1 MFIEEKTVSLQKISM
16 NMKNKLNIESQQASK
31 RENVKNIFK
40 KMLADKRAVQAYIRE
55 HGTLNG
61 FDNGTIV
68 FAKPL

>member
-1 MFIEEKTVSLQKISM
+1 MFIGEKTVTLQKISM
-16 NMKNKLNIESQQASK
+16 NMKNKQNIESQQASK

-40 KMLADKRAVQAYIRE
+40 KMLADKRAVQTYIRE

>member
-1 MFIEEKTVSLQKISM
+1 M
-16 NMKNKLNIESQQASK
+16 NMKNKQNIESQQASK

-40 KMLADKRAVQAYIRE
+40 KMLADKRAVQTYIRE

-61 FDNGTIV
+61 FEYGTIV

>member
-1 MFIEEKTVSLQKISM
+1 M
-16 NMKNKLNIESQQASK
+16 NYVLIKNIKSQQALK

-40 KMLADKRAVQAYIRE
+40 KMLEDKRAVQTYIRE

>member
-1 MFIEEKTVSLQKISM
+1 MKKIQ
-16 NMKNKLNIESQQASK
+16 NIESQQASK
-31 RENVKNIFK
+31 KENVKNIFK
-40 KMLADKRAVQAYIRE
+40 KMIADKRAVQSYICE

>member
-1 MFIEEKTVSLQKISM
+1 MFIAEKTVTLQKMSM
-16 NMKNKLNIESQQASK
+16 NMKNKQNIESQQASK

-40 KMLADKRAVQAYIRE
+40 KMLADKRAVQTYIRE

>member
-1 MFIEEKTVSLQKISM
+1 MFIAEKTVTLQKISM
-16 NMKNKLNIESQQASK
+16 NMKNKQNIESQQASK
-31 RENVKNIFK
+31 RENVKNFFM
-40 KMLADKRAVQAYIRE
+40 KMLADKRAVQNYIRE

>member
-1 MFIEEKTVSLQKISM
+1 MIIGEKTVTLQKISM
-16 NMKNKLNIESQQASK
+16 SMKSKQNIESQQASK

-40 KMLADKRAVQAYIRE
+40 KMLEDKRAVQTYIRE

-61 FDNGTIV
+61 FDNGTII

>member
-1 MFIEEKTVSLQKISM
+1 
-16 NMKNKLNIESQQASK
+16 MKNKQNIESQQASK

>member
-1 MFIEEKTVSLQKISM
+1 MFIDEKTVFLQKISM
-16 NMKNKLNIESQQASK
+16 NMKNKQNIESQQASK

-40 KMLADKRAVQAYIRE
+40 KMLADKRAVQTYIRE

>member
-1 MFIEEKTVSLQKISM
+1 MFIGEKTVSLQKISM
-16 NMKNKLNIESQQASK
+16 NMKNKQNIESKQASR
-31 RENVKNIFK
+31 REKVKNTFK
-40 KMLADKRAVQAYIRE
+40 KMLADKRAVQTYIRE

>member
-1 MFIEEKTVSLQKISM
+1 M
-16 NMKNKLNIESQQASK
+16 NYVLIKNIKSQQASK

-40 KMLADKRAVQAYIRE
+40 KMLEDKRAVQTYIRE

>member
-1 MFIEEKTVSLQKISM
+1 MFIAEKTVTLQKISM
-16 NMKNKLNIESQQASK
+16 NMKNKQNIESQQASK
-31 RENVKNIFK
+31 RKNVKNIFK
-40 KMLADKRAVQAYIRE
+40 KMLADKRAVQTYIRE

>member
-1 MFIEEKTVSLQKISM
+1 MFIGEKTVSLQKISM
-16 NMKNKLNIESQQASK
+16 NMKNKQNIESQQASK

-40 KMLADKRAVQAYIRE
+40 KMLEDKRAVQTYIRE

>member
-1 MFIEEKTVSLQKISM
+1 MFIAEKTVTLQKISM
-16 NMKNKLNIESQQASK
+16 NMKNKQNIESQQASK
-31 RENVKNIFK
+31 KENVKNIFK
-40 KMLADKRAVQAYIRE
+40 KMLADKRAMQTYIRE

>member
-1 MFIEEKTVSLQKISM
+1 M
-16 NMKNKLNIESQQASK
+16 NSKQTTEPQQASK

-40 KMLADKRAVQAYIRE
+40 KMMADKRAVQSYIRE

-61 FDNGTIV
+61 FNNGTIV